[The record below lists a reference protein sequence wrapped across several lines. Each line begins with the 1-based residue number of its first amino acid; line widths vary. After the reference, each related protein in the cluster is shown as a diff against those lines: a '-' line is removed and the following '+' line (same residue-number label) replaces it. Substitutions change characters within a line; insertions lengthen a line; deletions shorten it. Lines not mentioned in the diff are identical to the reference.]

1 MQARRNRKEQA
12 RTQTRSA
19 SSRSF
24 KSGTQLGKQVL
35 NSSANSSASSPAN
48 REAALAYLAQHDPL
62 VEVHMMRVEVVGDVR
77 GLARPGLEGL
87 ELVLGLAHVGV
98 PAAGERVRRQSA
110 GWFSAYLPPWRR
122 LCVDKCGQ
130 KKSWLKTWLRVG
142 CGCAHVGAAA
152 ELLDAVARVDV
163 DRVEALVHLHLHQH
177 P

>member
-1 MQARRNRKEQA
+1 M
-12 RTQTRSA
+12 
-19 SSRSF
+19 
-24 KSGTQLGKQVL
+24 
-35 NSSANSSASSPAN
+35 
-48 REAALAYLAQHDPL
+48 AYLAQHDPL
-62 VEVHMMRVEVVGDVR
+62 MEVHMVRVKVVRDVR

-110 GWFSAYLPPWRR
+110 GWSSAAAPCTRR
-122 LCVDKCGQ
+122 LGAVCVSSNVSRPRR